1 MNLRLAVFVLFFE
14 RWSILM
20 ERILFCLLLCAVFF
34 VLMGALPAEAKVH
47 TFRINPDQAYSGM
60 LESGIPPVLTVENG
74 DSVVFNTVM
83 LFEGKL
89 TPDMRIDDVVKLR
102 GEILARGN
110 TAYAFTGPFYVKGAE
125 PGDVLEVRIK
135 RIVLGDFGITYVY
148 PGDLKAGALP
158 EAFKDGWAG
167 TLRYSADKKTAAFRP
182 GVVLPLRPF
191 LGTMTLAP
199 KVGEKCQPAMPDYFA
214 GNMDNKELVAGATL
228 FVPVNVPGALFMA
241 ADAHACQGDGEVS
254 IAASETYFE
263 EVELEFVV
271 RKDMKL
277 LRPMAETKT
286 HWIVMGF
293 HRSLDE
299 AIKIALSD
307 AIDFLV
313 REKNLSRE
321 EAYALCSLAVDFR
334 VTQVVDGNKGIHGMI
349 PKEIF
354 V

>member
-1 MNLRLAVFVLFFE
+1 
-14 RWSILM
+14 
-20 ERILFCLLLCAVFF
+20 VFF
-34 VLMGALPAEAKVH
+34 VLTGAVSAEAKVH
-47 TFRINPDQAYSGM
+47 TFRIAPEEAYNGD
-60 LESGIPPVLTVENG
+60 LECGISPVLTIENG

-89 TPDMRIDDVVKLR
+89 TADMSFEDVLKLR
-102 GEILARGN
+102 GEILSRGSN
-110 TAYAFTGPFYVKGAE
+110 TYAFTGPFYVKDAE
-125 PGDVLEVRIK
+125 PGDVLEIRIK
-135 RIVLGDFGITYVY
+135 RITLGDFGLTYFY
-148 PGDLKAGALP
+148 PGDYKRGALP
-158 EAFKDGWAG
+158 EAFRDGWST
-167 TLRYSADKKTAAFRP
+167 TLRYSADKRTAEFRP
-182 GVVLPLRPF
+182 GIVLSLRPF
-191 LGTMTLAP
+191 LGTMALAP
-199 KVGEKCQPAMPDYFA
+199 GTGEKCPPGVPDYFA
-214 GNMDNKELVAGATL
+214 GNMDNKELVAGTKL

-241 ADAHACQGDGEVS
+241 ADAHACQGDGEVC

-263 EVELEFVV
+263 EVELEFIV

-277 LRPMAETKT
+277 ARPMGETKT

-293 HRSLDE
+293 HQSLDE
-299 AIKIALSD
+299 AMKIALSD

>member
-1 MNLRLAVFVLFFE
+1 MHNLSSE
-14 RWSILM
+14 RWLAS
-20 ERILFCLLLCAVFF
+20 
-34 VLMGALPAEAKVH
+34 MGAKVH
-47 TFRINPDQAYSGM
+47 TFKITPEKAYNGQ
-60 LESGIPPVLTVENG
+60 LESGIPPVFTVENG
-74 DSVVFNTVM
+74 DTVVFNTVM

-89 TPDMRIDDVVKLR
+89 AADMNIEGILKL
-102 GEILARGN
+102 GDEIVARGN
-110 TAYAFTGPFYVKGAE
+110 SLYAFTGPFFIKGAE

-135 RIVLGDFGITYVY
+135 RLVLGDFGIGFIY
-148 PGDLKAGALP
+148 PGDRKLGALP
-158 EAFKDGWAG
+158 EAFKDGWAK
-167 TLRYSADKKTAAFRP
+167 TFRFSADKKTLEFRP
-182 GVVLPLRPF
+182 GIILQLRPF
-191 LGTMTLAP
+191 LGAMALAP
-199 KVGEKCQPAMPDYFA
+199 KVGEKRPPGMPDYFA
-214 GNMDNKELVAGATL
+214 GNIDNKELVAGTTL

-241 ADAHACQGDGEVS
+241 ADAHACQGDGEVCLT
-254 IAASETYFE
+254 APETYFE

-277 LRPMAETKT
+277 SRPMAETKT

-293 HRSLDE
+293 HESLDE
-299 AIKIALSD
+299 AMKIALSD